1 MDDHRWKQTITEGLE
16 QRLQVV
22 TTLNIGFPISEIL
35 EDRVMASVMLNMK
48 ISVLQE
54 ALIIPFWALITI

>member
-22 TTLNIGFPISEIL
+22 TTLNIGFQIPEIL
-35 EDRVMASVMLNMK
+35 EDRVMASIMLNMN